1 MRVEYSG
8 KNLSMTEA
16 IKGKVEAKLRK
27 LERFTGPDAAA
38 HISFEVERHLN
49 RVDLVVHA
57 SHDRIFKSRAASED
71 MYIAI
76 SEAAD
81 AIEQQAKKDKEK
93 RTSGRKG
100 ASPPAPQEEEE
111 EPRPLRRRGPA
122 VRRRQDLYFPKPMT
136 VEDAC
141 LLLQER
147 KAPALVF
154 MAAPSGRLTVLV
166 REGRESFLLVEP
178 SGA

>member
-16 IKGKVEAKLRK
+16 IKGKVEAKLKK
-27 LERFTGPDAAA
+27 LVRFTGPDASA
-38 HISFEVERHLN
+38 HVSFEVERHLN

-57 SHDRIFKSRAASED
+57 SHDRVYKSRAAAED

-100 ASPPAPQEEEE
+100 APSPAAQEEEE
-111 EPRPLRRRGPA
+111 EEPQQPRRRTPA
-122 VRRRQDLYFPKPMT
+122 VRRRQDLYLPKPMT

-141 LLLQER
+141 MLLQER

-166 REGRESFLLVEP
+166 RDGREGFLLVEP
-178 SGA
+178 S